1 VSPLAWTAACQA
13 VSRGDRNPYE
23 APCRGS
29 RPMVGNRFPSPEDSV
44 RFAGDPLRG
53 WTQKA
58 AVLPCTQDGPE
69 RYRAS
74 STKQLRCCGR
84 MPRCQRGRASSIL
97 ASCTGPDATPAMT
110 SSTGVR
116 RGLQNCKGPVRFRRS
131 SPRVSFFHSRRLRN
145 PDSQSGK
152 TGSNPVRDTMALPA
166 DPALGLRNQ
175 VRRFDSFQGCRSD
188 LPPCNRDDVGN
199 ERRPIPGSESV
210 RLAPSRPSPPR
221 RFDSRRR
228 DPM

>member
-1 VSPLAWTAACQA
+1 
-13 VSRGDRNPYE
+13 
-23 APCRGS
+23 
-29 RPMVGNRFPSPEDSV
+29 MVGNRFPSPEDSV

-131 SPRVSFFHSRRLRN
+131 SPRVSFFYSMRLRN